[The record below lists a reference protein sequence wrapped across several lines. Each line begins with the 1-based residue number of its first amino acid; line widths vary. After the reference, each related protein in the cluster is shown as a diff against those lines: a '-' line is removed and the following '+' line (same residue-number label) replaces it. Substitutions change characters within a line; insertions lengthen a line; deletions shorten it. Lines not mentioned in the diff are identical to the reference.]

1 MEQVIRE
8 WLELAEMDYG
18 VAMHLFG
25 NYNPFFSKGE
35 KITPVEFKISSNKY
49 TGR

>member
-18 VAMHLFG
+18 VAMHLFE
-25 NYNPFFSKGE
+25 NYMPKLSQ
-35 KITPVEFKISSNKY
+35 
-49 TGR
+49 

>member
-18 VAMHLFG
+18 VAMHLIEFWIG
-25 NYNPFFSKGE
+25 ENLFFRGK
-35 KITPVEFKISSNKY
+35 KHDPISRKLAQKL
-49 TGR
+49 